1 MRLVHATDKTW
12 YKIVYHHTMYVIMLS
27 NISIKTN
34 FNQIAK
40 VELKW
45 VQYSEGDY
53 ILSMTSHY
61 FPVHSPTS
69 CYCVLSH
76 IAMVWRH
83 VKVIRLRTSRATS
96 RHSIYHHTGDERIVR
111 CCTRRCWIVQWHW
124 KWLNCNWH
132 WWKNGNK

>member
-1 MRLVHATDKTW
+1 MRLVHSTDTTW
-12 YKIVYHHTMYVIMLS
+12 YKIVYHHTMYVIILS

-53 ILSMTSHY
+53 ILCMTSHY

-76 IAMVWRH
+76 IAMVWRY
-83 VKVIRLRTSRATS
+83 VKVVRLRTSRAMS
-96 RHSIYHHTGDERIVR
+96 RHSFITTV
-111 CCTRRCWIVQWHW
+111 
-124 KWLNCNWH
+124 
-132 WWKNGNK
+132 WWYNIMYQTPCIRQTTFVNFKQNGLQS

>member
-1 MRLVHATDKTW
+1 M
-12 YKIVYHHTMYVIMLS
+12 YHHTMYVIILS

-96 RHSIYHHTGDERIVR
+96 RHSIYHHTVVIKELCDVARDVLCRTPLSWCHIIGIWR
-111 CCTRRCWIVQWHW
+111 
-124 KWLNCNWH
+124 
-132 WWKNGNK
+132 KNINVDNVKT

>member
-12 YKIVYHHTMYVIMLS
+12 YKIVYHHTMYVLILS

-53 ILSMTSHY
+53 NLCMTSHY

-83 VKVIRLRTSRATS
+83 VKVVRLRTSRATS
-96 RHSIYHHTGDERIVR
+96 LHSFITTV
-111 CCTRRCWIVQWHW
+111 
-124 KWLNCNWH
+124 
-132 WWKNGNK
+132 WWYNIMYQTPCIRKTTFVNFKQNGLQS